1 MLKLIITR
9 VASLFSREE
18 ATVTVSRERVEI
30 ALRSR
35 VTTNAAEQRRS
46 LRFFDSEQV
55 LMGACYVV
63 DGDTIKIRNTR
74 IRLLGI
80 DAPEMDQPY
89 GKKAK
94 WAMHALCKGQIISA
108 HIVGEDAHGRAV
120 GICYL
125 QDGRDL
131 AAELVKQ
138 GLALD
143 WSYFSKGKYAGFE
156 PSGIRDVLWRQDRLQ
171 QDLNEKSKSRRNF
184 GMPA

>member
-1 MLKLIITR
+1 MLKLIFTR
-9 VASLFSREE
+9 VVSIFSREE
-18 ATVTVSRERVEI
+18 TTVTVSRERVAI

-35 VTTNAAEQRRS
+35 VSPSAAEQRRS

-80 DAPEMDQPY
+80 DAPEMDQPF
-89 GKKAK
+89 GQKAK

-143 WSYFSKGKYAGFE
+143 WQYFSNGKYAEFE
-156 PSGIRDVLWRQDRLQ
+156 PPGIRDVLWRQDRLQ
-171 QDLNEKSKSRRNF
+171 QDLTEKSKNRRRAK
-184 GMPA
+184 MPA